1 MLLLVMQVTDSEEE
15 VVEMAAE
22 GVGHELELMQEKGEF
37 SKARLLCH
45 SKI

>member
-1 MLLLVMQVTDSEEE
+1 M
-15 VVEMAAE
+15 VEMAGV

-37 SKARLLCH
+37 SKARLLSH

>member
-1 MLLLVMQVTDSEEE
+1 
-15 VVEMAAE
+15 MAGV

-45 SKI
+45 SKFEKEVS